1 MYIEINCIVLTINLP
16 DSKVVDDDACISE
29 SEEEEDE
36 NLPTSKS
43 LLQNELERVTN
54 ITFK

>member
-54 ITFK
+54 ITFN